1 MSKKVVSYLAGI
13 PASNKNL
20 EKPRIL
26 EYFIQGVNK
35 EGDIGILH
43 NQSTLLDCDLAV
55 IQGFVHEQGKS
66 LPHLDLRKKV
76 IQKQK
81 QDNKKVLIADSN
93 LFLYVN
99 NLNPHHYLR
108 YSFDGIFPTTGYYF
122 HDNIDPSR
130 WEKIKKDIG
139 IIVKPWR
146 MTGDHILICLQ
157 RNGGWSMR
165 GFDVLSWIDSIIKSI
180 RTYSS
185 RTIIVR
191 SHPGDHKTKF
201 INNYKNVIEST
212 EKNLI
217 FDLKNAWATITYNS
231 SPGVASAIEGIPV
244 FVLDE
249 IPNNSQAADIANF
262 DLSKIENPE
271 MPDRDR
277 WLEKIA
283 MSHWNFEELQSGE
296 AWNFFKRHL

>member
-13 PASNKNL
+13 PAANRNL
-20 EKPRIL
+20 EKPLIL

-43 NQSTLLDCDLAV
+43 NQSTLLDCDLAI
-55 IQGFVHEQGKS
+55 IQGFVHEKGKF

-93 LFLYVN
+93 LFLYIN
-99 NLNPHHYLR
+99 KLNPHHYHR

-122 HDNIDPSR
+122 HDSVNPNR

-146 MTGDHILICLQ
+146 KTGNHILICLQ

-165 GFDVLSWIDSIIKSI
+165 GLEVLSWIDSIIKII

-185 RTIIVR
+185 RIIIVR
-191 SHPGDHKTKF
+191 SHPGDYKTKF

-217 FDLKNAWATITYNS
+217 FDLRNAWATITYNS

-249 IPNNSQAADIANF
+249 ISSNSQAADIANF

-271 MPDRDR
+271 MPNRDR